1 MYCPK
6 CRSEYV
12 EGISVCPDCDVPL
25 VAELNDEDSES
36 SESVEFEEILT
47 TFNAGDIALIKSI
60 LDGEGIAYYF
70 SGEESNY
77 MLPLTQPPKLMV
89 SKEQAEQA
97 RGILEDLLLE
107 RTVTKDVEEYTE
119 GPEGQ

>member
-1 MYCPK
+1 MFCPN
-6 CRSEYV
+6 CRTEYV
-12 EGISVCPDCDVPL
+12 EGISVCADCGVPL
-25 VAELNDEDSES
+25 IAKLDEDDKS
-36 SESVEFEEILT
+36 SESAELEEILA

-60 LDGEGIAYYF
+60 LDGEGITYYF

-89 SKEQAEQA
+89 PKDQAEQA
-97 RGILEDLLLE
+97 REVLKDLLLE

-119 GPEGQ
+119 DPEGQ

>member
-6 CRSEYV
+6 CRTEYV
-12 EGISVCPDCDVPL
+12 EGISVCADCNVPL
-25 VAELNDEDSES
+25 VAELNETDQS
-36 SESVEFEEILT
+36 SELVDFEEILT

-60 LDGEGIAYYF
+60 LDGEGITYYF

-89 SKEQAEQA
+89 RKEQAEQA
-97 RGILEDLLLE
+97 REVLKDLLLE
-107 RTVTKDVEEYTE
+107 HTVTKEVEEYAE
-119 GPEGQ
+119 EPERQ

>member
-6 CRSEYV
+6 CRTEYV
-12 EGISVCPDCDVPL
+12 EGTSVCADCGVPL
-25 VAELNDEDSES
+25 VAELNETDQS
-36 SESVEFEEILT
+36 SELIDFEEILA

-60 LDGEGIAYYF
+60 LDGEGITYYF

-89 SKEQAEQA
+89 GKDQAEQA
-97 RGILEDLLLE
+97 REVLKDLLLE
-107 RTVTKDVEEYTE
+107 HTVTKDVEEYTE
-119 GPEGQ
+119 DPERQ